1 LLTRANNLKV
11 AIIILAAFITRIA
24 YAIFKTLAYNK
35 GKLSSLSNFTLIKT
49 PFKARTPQ
57 LVKGL

>member
-1 LLTRANNLKV
+1 MAIVILVAPTILT
-11 AIIILAAFITRIA
+11 T
-24 YAIFKTLAYNK
+24 YATLRTLAYNNK